1 MEFDMNK
8 KLKILAGALAGVAL
22 AVGLYFVNA
31 RWIAPATAHK
41 VDAAGKHPEAPPFS
55 LTDLSG
61 ARLSLADYKG
71 KVVLLDFWATWCGP
85 CREEIPSFVEMQQK
99 YASQGFSV
107 IGVAM
112 QDSPES
118 VDKFYKQFHLNYPVA
133 MGNSTVGSLYGGVFG
148 LPTSFVIGR
157 DGRIYAEHTGTTSPA
172 VFESEI
178 RQLLAETPGR
188 DDASFTPAGMQQ
200 EIDVDKPGEVN
211 PDVPGVDVSMLSK
224 TQLAAFEKE
233 LDQVKCP
240 CGGCQFSVLQCRRED
255 STCPVSR
262 KIAREML
269 QKFLKANPP
278 AGNKT

>member
-1 MEFDMNK
+1 MNK
-8 KLKILAGALAGVAL
+8 KLKIIAGAIAAVAL

-31 RWIAPATAHK
+31 RWIVPATARK
-41 VDAAGKHPEAPPFS
+41 VDAAGKHPDAPVFD
-55 LTDLSG
+55 LTDLTG

-118 VDKFYKQFHLNYPVA
+118 VNKFYKEFHLNYPVA
-133 MGNSTVGSLYGGVFG
+133 MGNATVGSLYGGVFG

-157 DGRIYAEHTGTTSPA
+157 DGRIYAEHTGTTSPS

-178 RQLLAETPGR
+178 KQLLAESPGG
-188 DDASFTPAGMQQ
+188 DDIGFTPAGLQQ
-200 EIDVDKPGEVN
+200 EIDVGKPGEVN
-211 PDVPGVDVSMLSK
+211 PYVPGVDVSMLNK

-240 CGGCQFSVLQCRRED
+240 CGGCKFSVLQCRRDD
-255 STCPVSR
+255 STCGASL

-269 QKFLKANPP
+269 QKFLKENDLD
-278 AGNKT
+278 GNKT